1 MILFKYFKDDSGEF
15 LGIRDEYEYY
25 VFIPETTNKKEII
38 TLFDFAMEKIELH
51 YSQNSEEIHQM
62 KKYMIED
69 SRIVAR
75 MNAITNYQKVYAISH
90 EEFLE
95 TYPG

>member
-1 MILFKYFKDDSGEF
+1 MILFKYFKDDFGEY
-15 LGIRDEYEYY
+15 LGVRDEYEYY
-25 VFIPETTNKKEII
+25 VFIPVTTNKKEII
-38 TLFDFAMEKIELH
+38 TLYDFAKDKIESH
-51 YSQNSEEIHQM
+51 YLQNREEIHQM

-90 EEFLE
+90 EKFLD
-95 TYPG
+95 TYPS